1 MSRQARNRRVLIDL
15 VVLLVALGGLYF
27 FLQSDRTTA
36 ISQITAMVLGM
47 FSLQD
52 IIRVGKRPQCILV
65 HPSGVR
71 FRSGVWRD
79 VLKTLFWS
87 EIRYFDLKDGQSF
100 VSFLEEGKTH
110 SLALPL
116 SMLTEEDR
124 ARALDEIKRY
134 WPDADMPWQDQLAA
148 RAHSAPQPD

>member
-1 MSRQARNRRVLIDL
+1 M
-15 VVLLVALGGLYF
+15 
-27 FLQSDRTTA
+27 
-36 ISQITAMVLGM
+36 
-47 FSLQD
+47 
-52 IIRVGKRPQCILV
+52 
-65 HPSGVR
+65 
-71 FRSGVWRD
+71 
-79 VLKTLFWS
+79 LKTLFWS